1 MDLPNWICRIDIMPK
16 WYCRFGKT
24 CKIVIYSA
32 LNRFKLNRKK
42 TFKDQ
47 MLVLYYSRNTYNTYK
62 NLDFSY
68 KCPYSM
74 HQISITSLRTQFTNT
89 KKGLSII
96 LNVPST
102 YHLTVLF
109 RHFICSSVIK
119 IKWRLRPTFTSPLK
133 KFSGILSNLIFKKKM
148 VWVARDTPAFYSGY
162 CPS

>member
-1 MDLPNWICRIDIMPK
+1 MYRFHIFKKIGSWSIRQKNGFAELDLPNRHNAEMVLSIRQNLQNCYLLCSK
-16 WYCRFGKT
+16 LC
-24 CKIVIYSA
+24 SA
-32 LNRFKLNRKK
+32 LSLNRKK

-74 HQISITSLRTQFTNT
+74 HQISITSLRTQLTNT

-102 YHLTVLF
+102 YHQTVLF

-119 IKWRLRPTFTSPLK
+119 IK
-133 KFSGILSNLIFKKKM
+133 
-148 VWVARDTPAFYSGY
+148 
-162 CPS
+162 